1 MICIGK
7 NLVKSFKSGCDIIK
21 MRANSSAGAELSKE
35 VDWNDCLQ
43 RIGQHKDRASF
54 AELFAYFSPYLKSFL
69 IKAGGVNFEI
79 AEELV
84 QDTMIKV
91 WRKAPSFSPEQAS
104 ASTWIYTIARNTRID
119 WLRKQNRQRAEM
131 LNADDIYDEG
141 DPESLESNL
150 VQLRNEKII
159 SQELL
164 KIPTDQ
170 AEVLR
175 LMYFKNKSGQEVA
188 DELNLP
194 LGTVKSRIRLALK
207 KMKVGLRSIKD
218 LED

>member
-1 MICIGK
+1 MH
-7 NLVKSFKSGCDIIK
+7 
-21 MRANSSAGAELSKE
+21 ANPSAGAELSKE

-43 RIGQHKDRASF
+43 RIGQYKDKTSF
-54 AELFAYFSPYLKSFL
+54 AELFAHFSPYLKSFL
-69 IKAGGVNFEI
+69 IKAGGINFEI

-91 WRKAPSFSPEQAS
+91 WRKAPSFSPDQAS

-131 LNADDIYDEG
+131 LNAEDIYDEG

-164 KIPTDQ
+164 KIPADQ